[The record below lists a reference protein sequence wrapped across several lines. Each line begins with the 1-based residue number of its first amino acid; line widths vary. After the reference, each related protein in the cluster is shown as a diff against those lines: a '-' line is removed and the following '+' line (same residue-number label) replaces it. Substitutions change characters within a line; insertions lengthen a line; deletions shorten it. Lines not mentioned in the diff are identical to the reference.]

1 MARCFM
7 SYRTKRMVVN
17 QLIKRGIIDTNLL
30 DAMYTVPT
38 HRFVSKIYRSK
49 AYTDNP
55 LPIGHGQ
62 TISQPYVVAL
72 MTQLLQLDRKHKV
85 LEIGT
90 GCGYQTAIL
99 SILSKK
105 VITFEVLSSL
115 STKSR
120 KRLTKLGYKNVDFNC
135 ADGKNGWSKEAPY
148 DRILVSAAPE
158 TIPEVLIEQLAPKGR
173 MVIPVGSLYDQFIHI
188 ITKDKNEQIHI
199 KKSTPVR
206 FVPLV

>member
-1 MARCFM
+1 M
-7 SYRTKRMVVN
+7 SDRTKTMVAN
-17 QLIKRGIIDTNLL
+17 QLRKRGINNTAVL
-30 DAMYTVPT
+30 DAMSRVPR
-38 HRFVSKIYRSK
+38 HRFVSKIYRSM

-62 TISQPYVVAL
+62 TISQPYIVAL
-72 MTQLLQLDRKHKV
+72 MTELLRVKIKHKV

-105 VITFEVLSSL
+105 IITLEVLNGLSKKSESL
-115 STKSR
+115 
-120 KRLTKLGYKNVDFNC
+120 LTTLGYNNINFHC
-135 ADGKNGWSKEAPY
+135 ADGKRGYVKEAPY

-158 TIPEVLIEQLAPKGR
+158 TIPNLLIEQLAPEGY
-173 MVIPVGSLYDQFIHI
+173 MVIPVGSLYDQFIYI
-188 ITKDKNEQIHI
+188 ITKDKKGKVKI
-199 KKSTPVR
+199 KKSDPVR

>member
-1 MARCFM
+1 M
-7 SYRTKRMVVN
+7 SDRTKNMVVN
-17 QLIKRGIIDTNLL
+17 QLRKRGIINSTVL
-30 DAMYTVPT
+30 DAMSTVPR
-38 HRFVSKIYRSK
+38 HHFVSRIYRSM
-49 AYTDNP
+49 AYTDNA

-72 MTQLLQLDRKHKV
+72 MTQLLQLDGKHKV
-85 LEIGT
+85 LEIGS

-120 KRLTKLGYKNVDFNC
+120 KRLTNLGYKNVDFHC

>member
-1 MARCFM
+1 M
-7 SYRTKRMVVN
+7 
-17 QLIKRGIIDTNLL
+17 
-30 DAMYTVPT
+30 
-38 HRFVSKIYRSK
+38 

-55 LPIGHGQ
+55 LPIGLGQ

-72 MTQLLQLDRKHKV
+72 MTQLLQVDRKHKV

-99 SILSKK
+99 SVLSKK

-115 STKSR
+115 SRKSLE
-120 KRLTKLGYKNVDFNC
+120 RLTNLGYKNIDFHC

-158 TIPEVLIEQLAPKGR
+158 TIPEVLIEQLAPNGY

-188 ITKDKNEQIHI
+188 ITKDKNEQVHI

>member
-1 MARCFM
+1 M
-7 SYRTKRMVVN
+7 SDRTKTMVAN
-17 QLIKRGIIDTNLL
+17 QLRKRGINNTAVL
-30 DAMYTVPT
+30 DAMSTVPR
-38 HRFVSKIYRSK
+38 HRFVSRIYRSM

-72 MTQLLQLDRKHKV
+72 MTQLLQVDQKHKV

-105 VITFEVLSSL
+105 VITFEVLSGL
-115 STKSR
+115 SKKSQ
-120 KRLTKLGYKNVDFNC
+120 KRLTTLGYNNVDFHC
-135 ADGKNGWSKEAPY
+135 ADGKDGYAKEAPY

-158 TIPEVLIEQLAPKGR
+158 TIPEILIEQLAPRGY
-173 MVIPVGSLYDQFIHI
+173 MIIPVGSLYEQFIHI
-188 ITKDKNEQIHI
+188 ITKDKNEQINI

>member
-1 MARCFM
+1 M
-7 SYRTKRMVVN
+7 SDRTKNMVDD
-17 QLIKRGIIDTNLL
+17 QLSKRGIIDTAVL
-30 DAMYTVPT
+30 DAMSTVPR
-38 HRFVSKIYRSK
+38 HRFVSRIYRSM

-55 LPIGHGQ
+55 LPIGLGQ

-72 MTQLLQLDRKHKV
+72 MTQLLQVDRKHKV

-99 SILSKK
+99 SVLSKK

-115 STKSR
+115 SRKSLE
-120 KRLTKLGYKNVDFNC
+120 RLTNLGYKNIDFHC

-158 TIPEVLIEQLAPKGR
+158 TIPEVLIEQLAPNGY

-188 ITKDKNEQIHI
+188 ITKDKNEQVHI
-199 KKSTPVR
+199 KKSNPVR
-206 FVPLV
+206 FVQLV

>member
-1 MARCFM
+1 M
-7 SYRTKRMVVN
+7 SDRTKTMVDN
-17 QLIKRGIIDTNLL
+17 QLRKRGINDTAVL
-30 DAMYTVPT
+30 DAMSTVPR
-38 HRFVSKIYRSK
+38 HRFVSRIYGPM

-62 TISQPYVVAL
+62 TISQPYIVAL
-72 MTQLLQLDRKHKV
+72 MTQLLQVDIKHKV

-99 SILSKK
+99 SILSKN
-105 VITFEVLSSL
+105 VITCEVLSSL

-120 KRLTKLGYKNVDFNC
+120 KRLTKLGYKNVDFHC
-135 ADGKNGWSKEAPY
+135 ADGKNGLSKEAPF

-158 TIPEVLIEQLAPKGR
+158 TIPDELIEQLAPKGY

-188 ITKDKNEQIHI
+188 ISKDKNGQVHI

>member
-1 MARCFM
+1 
-7 SYRTKRMVVN
+7 MVAN
-17 QLIKRGIIDTNLL
+17 QLRKRGINNTAVL
-30 DAMYTVPT
+30 DAMSTVPR
-38 HRFVSKIYRSK
+38 HRFVSRIYRSM

-62 TISQPYVVAL
+62 TISQPYIVAL
-72 MTQLLQLDRKHKV
+72 MTQLLQVDIKHKV

-105 VITFEVLSSL
+105 VITFEVLSGL
-115 STKSR
+115 SKKSQ
-120 KRLTKLGYKNVDFNC
+120 KRLTTLGYNNVDFHC
-135 ADGKNGWSKEAPY
+135 ADGKDGYAKEAPY

-158 TIPEVLIEQLAPKGR
+158 TIPEILIEQLAPRGY
-173 MVIPVGSLYDQFIHI
+173 MIIPVGSLYEQFIHI
-188 ITKDKNEQIHI
+188 ITKDKNEQINI
-199 KKSTPVR
+199 KKCTPVR

>member
-1 MARCFM
+1 M
-7 SYRTKRMVVN
+7 SDRTKTMVVN
-17 QLIKRGIIDTNLL
+17 QLRKRGIIDTAVL
-30 DAMYTVPT
+30 DAMSTVPR
-38 HRFVSKIYRSK
+38 HRFISRIYRSM

-72 MTQLLQLDRKHKV
+72 MTQLLQVDQKHEV

-105 VITFEVLSSL
+105 IITIEVLSSL

-120 KRLTKLGYKNVDFNC
+120 KRLTKLGYNNVDFHC
-135 ADGKNGWSKEAPY
+135 ADGKNGLSKEAPF

-158 TIPEVLIEQLAPKGR
+158 TIPDELIEQLAPKGY

-188 ITKDKNEQIHI
+188 ITKDKNGQVHI

>member
-1 MARCFM
+1 M
-7 SYRTKRMVVN
+7 SDRTKTMVAN
-17 QLIKRGIIDTNLL
+17 QLRKRGINNTAVL
-30 DAMYTVPT
+30 DAMSRVPR
-38 HRFVSKIYRSK
+38 HRFVSKIYRSM

-62 TISQPYVVAL
+62 TISQPYIVAL
-72 MTQLLQLDRKHKV
+72 MTQLLRVNIKHKV

-105 VITFEVLSSL
+105 VITLEVLNGL
-115 STKSR
+115 SKKSQS
-120 KRLTKLGYKNVDFNC
+120 RLTTLGYNNINFHC
-135 ADGKNGWSKEAPY
+135 ADGKRGWVKEAPY

-158 TIPEVLIEQLAPKGR
+158 TIPNVLIKQLAPEGY

-188 ITKDKNEQIHI
+188 ITKDKNGKVKI

>member
-1 MARCFM
+1 M
-7 SYRTKRMVVN
+7 SDRTKTMVAN
-17 QLIKRGIIDTNLL
+17 QLRKRGINNTAVL
-30 DAMYTVPT
+30 DAMSRVPR
-38 HRFVSKIYRSK
+38 HRFVSKIYRSM

-62 TISQPYVVAL
+62 TISQPYIVAL
-72 MTQLLQLDRKHKV
+72 MTQLLRVNIKHKV

-105 VITFEVLSSL
+105 VITLEVLNGL
-115 STKSR
+115 SKASK
-120 KRLTKLGYKNVDFNC
+120 KRLVNFGYKNITFHC
-135 ADGKNGWSKEAPY
+135 ADGKRGWEKEAPF
-148 DRILVSAAPE
+148 DRILVSAAPKNV
-158 TIPEVLIEQLAPKGR
+158 PELLIEQLAPEGY
-173 MVIPVGSLYDQFIHI
+173 MVVPVGSSYDQFIHI
-188 ITKDKNEQIHI
+188 ITKDKNDQVNI

>member
-1 MARCFM
+1 M
-7 SYRTKRMVVN
+7 SDRTKSMVVN
-17 QLIKRGIIDTNLL
+17 QLIKRGIIDTALL
-30 DAMYTVPT
+30 DAMYTVPR
-38 HRFVSKIYRSK
+38 HRFVSKIYRSM

-62 TISQPYVVAL
+62 TISQPYIVGL
-72 MTQLLQLDRKHKV
+72 MTELLEVNRKHKV

-105 VITFEVLSSL
+105 VITLEVLKSL
-115 STKSR
+115 SRKSFE
-120 KRLTKLGYKNVDFNC
+120 RLTKLGYKNIDFHC
-135 ADGKNGWSKEAPY
+135 ADGKNGWLKDAPY
-148 DRILVSAAPE
+148 DRILVSAAPK
-158 TIPEVLIEQLAPKGR
+158 TVPEALIEQLAPNGY
-173 MVIPVGSLYDQFIHI
+173 MVIPVGSFYDQFIHL
-188 ITKDKNEQIHI
+188 ITKNINGDVHI

>member
-1 MARCFM
+1 M
-7 SYRTKRMVVN
+7 SDRTKNMVVN
-17 QLIKRGIIDTNLL
+17 QLRKRGIIDTDVL
-30 DAMYTVPT
+30 DAMSTVPR
-38 HRFVSKIYRSK
+38 HRFVSRIYRSM

-62 TISQPYVVAL
+62 TISQPYIVGL
-72 MTQLLQLDRKHKV
+72 MTELLQVNRKHKV

-105 VITFEVLSSL
+105 VITLEVLKSL
-115 STKSR
+115 SRKSFE
-120 KRLTKLGYKNVDFNC
+120 RLTKLGYKNIDFHC
-135 ADGKNGWSKEAPY
+135 ADGKNGWLKDAPY
-148 DRILVSAAPE
+148 DRILVSAAPK
-158 TIPEVLIEQLAPKGR
+158 TVPEVLIEQLSPNGY

-188 ITKDKNEQIHI
+188 ITKNINGDVHI

>member
-1 MARCFM
+1 M
-7 SYRTKRMVVN
+7 SDRTKNMVVN
-17 QLIKRGIIDTNLL
+17 QLINRGIIDTALL
-30 DAMYTVPT
+30 DAMYSVPR
-38 HRFVSKIYRSK
+38 HRFVSRIYRTM

-62 TISQPYVVAL
+62 TISQPYIVGL
-72 MTQLLQLDRKHKV
+72 MTELLQVNRKHKV

-105 VITFEVLSSL
+105 VITLEVLISL
-115 STKSR
+115 SKISSE
-120 KRLTKLGYKNVDFNC
+120 RLTNLGYKNIDFHC
-135 ADGKNGWSKEAPY
+135 ADGKYGWFKEAPY
-148 DRILVSAAPE
+148 DRILVSAAPK
-158 TIPEVLIEQLAPKGR
+158 TIPEVLIEQLAPNGY

-188 ITKDKNEQIHI
+188 ITKNKNGDVHI

>member
-1 MARCFM
+1 M
-7 SYRTKRMVVN
+7 SDRAKIMVDN
-17 QLIKRGIIDTNLL
+17 QLRKRGIIDTAVLN
-30 DAMYTVPT
+30 AMSIVPR
-38 HRFVSKIYRSK
+38 HRFVNSIYRSV

-72 MTQLLQLDRKHKV
+72 MTQLLQVDQKHKV

-99 SILSKK
+99 SILSRK
-105 VITFEVLSSL
+105 VITFEILSSL
-115 STKSR
+115 SKKSR
-120 KRLTKLGYKNVDFNC
+120 KRLTKLGYDNVNFHC
-135 ADGKNGWSKEAPY
+135 GDGKNGFSKEAPY

-158 TIPEVLIEQLAPKGR
+158 TVPKLLIEQLAPKGC
-173 MVIPVGSLYDQFIHI
+173 MVIPVGALYDQSIHI
-188 ITKDKNEQIHI
+188 ITKDENEKIYI
-199 KKSTPVR
+199 NKSTPVR

>member
-1 MARCFM
+1 M
-7 SYRTKRMVVN
+7 SDRTKNMVVN
-17 QLIKRGIIDTNLL
+17 QLRKRGIINTTVL
-30 DAMYTVPT
+30 DAMSTVPR
-38 HRFVSKIYRSK
+38 HRFVSRIYRSM

-72 MTQLLQLDRKHKV
+72 MTQLLQVDRKHKV

-120 KRLTKLGYKNVDFNC
+120 KRLIKLGYKNVDFHC
-135 ADGKNGWSKEAPY
+135 ADGKNGLSKEAPF

-158 TIPEVLIEQLAPKGR
+158 TIPEELIEQLAPKGY

-188 ITKDKNEQIHI
+188 ITKDKNGQVHI

>member
-1 MARCFM
+1 M
-7 SYRTKRMVVN
+7 SDRTKNMVVN
-17 QLIKRGIIDTNLL
+17 QLRKRGIINTTVL
-30 DAMYTVPT
+30 DAMSTVPR
-38 HRFVSKIYRSK
+38 HRFVSRIYRSM

-72 MTQLLQLDRKHKV
+72 MTQLLQVDRKHEV

-115 STKSR
+115 STKSM
-120 KRLTKLGYKNVDFNC
+120 KRLTKLGYNNVDFHC
-135 ADGKNGWSKEAPY
+135 ADGKNGLSKEAPF

-158 TIPEVLIEQLAPKGR
+158 TIPEVLIEQLAPKGY

-188 ITKDKNEQIHI
+188 ITKDKNGQVHI

>member
-1 MARCFM
+1 M
-7 SYRTKRMVVN
+7 SDRTKNMVVN
-17 QLIKRGIIDTNLL
+17 QLRKRGIINTTVL
-30 DAMYTVPT
+30 DAMSTVPR
-38 HRFVSKIYRSK
+38 HRFVSRIYRSM

-72 MTQLLQLDRKHKV
+72 MTQFLQVDRKQEV

-105 VITFEVLSSL
+105 VTTFEVLSSL

-120 KRLTKLGYKNVDFNC
+120 KRLTKLGYNNVDFHC
-135 ADGKNGWSKEAPY
+135 ADGKNGLSKEAPF

-158 TIPEVLIEQLAPKGR
+158 TIPEVLIEQLAPKGY

-188 ITKDKNEQIHI
+188 ITKDKNGEVHI

>member
-1 MARCFM
+1 M
-7 SYRTKRMVVN
+7 SDRTKIMVDN
-17 QLIKRGIIDTNLL
+17 QLRKRGIIDTAVLN
-30 DAMYTVPT
+30 AMSIVPR
-38 HRFVSKIYRSK
+38 HRFVNSIYRSV

-72 MTQLLQLDRKHKV
+72 MTQLLQVDHKHKV

-105 VITFEVLSSL
+105 VISFEVLSSL

-120 KRLTKLGYKNVDFNC
+120 KRLTSLDTIMLIFIVVMEKMACQKKLHMIVF
-135 ADGKNGWSKEAPY
+135 W
-148 DRILVSAAPE
+148 LVRHR
-158 TIPEVLIEQLAPKGR
+158 K
-173 MVIPVGSLYDQFIHI
+173 LYQ
-188 ITKDKNEQIHI
+188 NY
-199 KKSTPVR
+199 
-206 FVPLV
+206 

>member
-1 MARCFM
+1 MLD
-7 SYRTKRMVVN
+7 RTKIMVDN
-17 QLIKRGIIDTNLL
+17 QLRKRGIIDTAVLN
-30 DAMYTVPT
+30 AMSIVPR
-38 HRFVSKIYRSK
+38 HRFVNTIYSSI

-72 MTQLLQLDRKHKV
+72 MTQLLQVDQKHKV

-120 KRLTKLGYKNVDFNC
+120 KRLTKLGYNNVDFHC
-135 ADGKNGWSKEAPY
+135 GDGKNGLSKEAPY

-158 TIPEVLIEQLAPKGR
+158 TIPKSLIEQLAPKGC
-173 MVIPVGSLYDQFIHI
+173 MVIPVGSLYDQSIHI
-188 ITKDKNEQIHI
+188 ITKDENEII
-199 KKSTPVR
+199 YINKSTPVR